1 MQRKGKLFATVRAR
15 DKSGRKRWAASNRIA
30 LKRTIAVTSCRKER
44 KLEPLCILQARIPH
58 SQRRVKDVK
67 P

>member
-1 MQRKGKLFATVRAR
+1 MQRKAKQFTAVLAR
-15 DKSGRKRWAASNRIA
+15 DTSGRNRWAESNRIA